1 MMLHLE
7 AISDEMV
14 TVINDGPIKIEVV
27 SSSCPRANDDTATP
41 SEKNEVVIVRKPK
54 DRSEWTSEEAK
65 RFRLDGQAR
74 NIIIRSTPDS
84 IQCKLW
90 GAKTAKEAWKM
101 VQDLCAGSE
110 KTKENKLEV
119 LKLRFQNF
127 KQGPTESLEEL
138 DFRFTTLISEM
149 AALGEGSRYSDA
161 EKVKTIIR
169 GLNQEW
175 VHTQNFYYNQGV
187 PNISPTELFSH
198 LAAVNY
204 ETKQRE
210 SPSAEK
216 SQNVALLT
224 KATPSEKKE
233 DLSPAEENALAVRNM
248 KKFVSKEIE
257 RRKAKETLKK
267 HLGSNYHKYKTDS
280 SSLNKQAQQSSETP
294 AVGNDLCFYCQKP
307 GHFKRDCPLL
317 KSKSGEKRRKFKR
330 AMIAEEKK
338 KLQQKIDA
346 LCLET
351 SSESSDSDSDT
362 DDTTPVN
369 DFSKEVCGI
378 AIEDMSDEEFCL
390 VSDQVQSSTSG
401 YETDDGIDDLML
413 VQGELDRFEIA
424 LSESHDKLQLAENMT
439 KQSTEKYDSLSI
451 KFENKV
457 AEIVQLTALLTKVTD
472 ENSAM
477 SEELAEYKATIL
489 TLLAE
494 NRELKKKE
502 VNFRSYA
509 DACCSVAE
517 VQSYLKTGAHKE
529 GLGAE
534 HDRNH
539 VTLLKKG
546 KAPPKVFVRP
556 SEYQDSKKYPIGNTD
571 VAEKRN
577 HRGKSKVAEK
587 RNNNFVP
594 KNKRSAE
601 KQKVPAE
608 KQRKSDK
615 VAERRNKSSA
625 DKPESSKVA
634 ENRDQH
640 TLKKGLGFK
649 SQRNQLS
656 HEYKQTQQKYFKE
669 QRKTKPSKVVNFEN
683 ARTRRTEARKLR
695 RKAVKQF
702 VPRSVLMRTPPLR
715 VDIDSNVQPS
725 FGDQPSDSSARTQV
739 KSVKIKTWVPTGRI
753 FEHVDNFP
761 VMGN

>member
-1 MMLHLE
+1 
-7 AISDEMV
+7 
-14 TVINDGPIKIEVV
+14 
-27 SSSCPRANDDTATP
+27 
-41 SEKNEVVIVRKPK
+41 
-54 DRSEWTSEEAK
+54 
-65 RFRLDGQAR
+65 
-74 NIIIRSTPDS
+74 
-84 IQCKLW
+84 
-90 GAKTAKEAWKM
+90 
-101 VQDLCAGSE
+101 
-110 KTKENKLEV
+110 
-119 LKLRFQNF
+119 
-127 KQGPTESLEEL
+127 
-138 DFRFTTLISEM
+138 
-149 AALGEGSRYSDA
+149 
-161 EKVKTIIR
+161 
-169 GLNQEW
+169 
-175 VHTQNFYYNQGV
+175 
-187 PNISPTELFSH
+187 
-198 LAAVNY
+198 
-204 ETKQRE
+204 
-210 SPSAEK
+210 
-216 SQNVALLT
+216 
-224 KATPSEKKE
+224 
-233 DLSPAEENALAVRNM
+233 
-248 KKFVSKEIE
+248 
-257 RRKAKETLKK
+257 
-267 HLGSNYHKYKTDS
+267 
-280 SSLNKQAQQSSETP
+280 
-294 AVGNDLCFYCQKP
+294 
-307 GHFKRDCPLL
+307 
-317 KSKSGEKRRKFKR
+317 
-330 AMIAEEKK
+330 MIAEEKK
-338 KLQQKIDA
+338 KLQMKIDA
-346 LCLET
+346 LCIDT
-351 SSESSDSDSDT
+351 SSESSDSESDSD
-362 DDTTPVN
+362 DSTPVN

-378 AIEDMSDEEFCL
+378 AIEEMSDEEFCL
-390 VSDQVQSSTSG
+390 VSDKVQSSTSG

-477 SEELAEYKATIL
+477 SDELAEYKATIL

-502 VNFRSYA
+502 INFRSYA

-517 VQSYLKTGAHKE
+517 LQSYLKKGAHKE

-556 SEYQDSKKYPIGNTD
+556 SEYQDSKKYPIGNTE

-608 KQRKSDK
+608 KK
-615 VAERRNKSSA
+615 
-625 DKPESSKVA
+625 
-634 ENRDQH
+634 DQH

-669 QRKTKPSKVVNFEN
+669 QRKTKPSKVVNFED

-715 VDIDSNVQPS
+715 VDIDRNVQPS

-739 KSVKIKTWVPTGRI
+739 KSVKIKTCVPTGRI